1 MTRFGPPSPA
11 PGLLLF
17 ALFRLGAGV
26 LATHFIV
33 LEFRGA
39 PDDRVAAAL
48 YASLTFVCGVGGCLL
63 LVDVVF
69 ASCAHAHFAGTGPAC
84 GHGLIRPGHLAA
96 CSRRWPVAHAYRM
109 PAECPA
115 TAGWIAPTRR
125 TSTSFA
131 RSPPDRPPGHDEICG
146 VHRLCHA
153 RVHRA
158 WR

>member
-48 YASLTFVCGVGGCLL
+48 YASLTFV
-63 LVDVVF
+63 
-69 ASCAHAHFAGTGPAC
+69 
-84 GHGLIRPGHLAA
+84 
-96 CSRRWPVAHAYRM
+96 
-109 PAECPA
+109 
-115 TAGWIAPTRR
+115 
-125 TSTSFA
+125 
-131 RSPPDRPPGHDEICG
+131 
-146 VHRLCHA
+146 
-153 RVHRA
+153 
-158 WR
+158 

>member
-1 MTRFGPPSPA
+1 MTRLGPPSPA
-11 PGLLLF
+11 LGLLLF

-33 LEFRGA
+33 LDFRGA

-96 CSRRWPVAHAYRM
+96 CSRRRPVAHPRVSYARRM
-109 PAECPA
+109 PRDGRMDRADPA
-115 TAGWIAPTRR
+115 HFDLVRAIA
-125 TSTSFA
+125 A
-131 RSPPDRPPGHDEICG
+131 RSTARP
-146 VHRLCHA
+146 
-153 RVHRA
+153 
-158 WR
+158 